1 MFPFWQKLL
10 MNLQNGIR
18 KDKRD
23 MRAKIE
29 RIAAGKFEYEKCP
42 VILSEPYIQFRCNP
56 GGRHE
61 GSFTLSCR
69 RSIKGI
75 VYASSSRMYLEHPSF
90 HSRNVRIVYV
100 FDSRGMWGGEEVEGE
115 FCIVTEAGEYT
126 LSYRIQVDEHRDPE
140 EDSYAYFIS
149 ADPIEPLPEKIERQ
163 SDTVLEIIDDFKEE
177 AMTPDEA
184 VRLTELI
191 LKSRQPTDG
200 QLARL
205 KTAYHKYGG
214 QEMLSGICSILIKCG
229 RTDEESFFWYQRGV
243 RMELKITNLFEYFIM
258 SVPENY
264 QEQLPRNLLLY
275 FQMENTLNNKQ
286 KAFLYANIIRYQ
298 DRTSDIYRQYE
309 REIQSFML
317 EQLLGRK
324 LSEDLAL
331 IYERFLVEELLTI
344 DFAEALADIMFLRQ
358 LTCTDPRIRQVQ
370 VLYEPL
376 RQRITVPLIGG
387 KALVPVYTPGAVI
400 LLVDEQGNCY
410 TSSVPYSMQRL
421 IKEQQYVERCRELL
435 RYHQGLYLHL
445 CDGTSRYHVITREN
459 VENYK
464 RILKISGLTARY
476 KQEVRQEILQYYYAN
491 HELEELDREFFVT
504 ETTYMMPKDRARFT
518 EILILRGLYE
528 EAWDMVKKH
537 GYSMVRVNLLIKL
550 AAWAIRELEY
560 EEDEFLL
567 KLCLFIFQSHKYNES
582 ILEYLAGYYYGSC
595 EMMESIWKAGAEF
608 ELNVFDLEERL
619 LSQMLFTGKFL
630 DSAFAVFQDYHRLGG
645 KGIVSRAYLTWLA
658 YEDFVLG
665 EKIPKKTY
673 DYIEQGIVWEE
684 NLADVCG
691 LAYLKY
697 LSGQAQLS
705 EHQRIRAER
714 MTMEYIQRRLRFGF
728 MKELLAQVGKPQLLE
743 DKTFVE
749 YRTNPNHKVVIHYV
763 VETPRERQCS
773 YVAERLY
780 PTEVGVF
787 VKEFTLFFGER
798 LTWFVTETMEDGTES
813 STPDH
818 SLVENREEELVT
830 GTKYAALYEM
840 ARTLEERDMRL
851 LEQQME
857 QYGRRQFLVERFFS
871 LK

>member
-1 MFPFWQKLL
+1 
-10 MNLQNGIR
+10 
-18 KDKRD
+18 

-42 VILSEPYIQFRCNP
+42 VTLSEPYVQFHVSP
-56 GGRHE
+56 GSRYE
-61 GSFTLSCR
+61 GNFTLSCR
-69 RSIKGI
+69 RIIKGI
-75 VYASSSRMYLEHPSF
+75 VYASSSRMYVEHPSF
-90 HSRNVRIVYV
+90 HSRNARIAYV

-126 LSYRIQVDEHRDPE
+126 LPYRIQVEEHRELE
-140 EDSYAYFIS
+140 EESYAYFIS
-149 ADPIEPLPEKIERQ
+149 ADPIEPLPEKMNQ
-163 SDTVLEIIDDFKEE
+163 KPDMVVEIIDDYKEE
-177 AMTPDEA
+177 DMTPEEA

-191 LKSRQPTDG
+191 LKSRQPTAG
-200 QLARL
+200 QLSRL
-205 KTAYHKYGG
+205 KKAYHKYGG
-214 QEMLSGICSILIKCG
+214 QEMLSGICSILIKNG

-243 RMELKITNLFEYFIM
+243 RMELKITNLFEYFMM

-275 FQMENTLNNKQ
+275 FHMENTLNSKQ

-298 DRTSDIYRQYE
+298 ERDSDIYRQYE

-317 EQLLGRK
+317 EQLLERK
-324 LSEDLAL
+324 LSEDLAF

-358 LTCTDPRIRQVQ
+358 LTCEDPRIRQVQ

-376 RQRITVPLIGG
+376 QRRITVPLSGG

-421 IKEQQYVERCRELL
+421 LKEQKYVERCRELL

-445 CDGTSRYHVITREN
+445 CDGASRYHVITREN

-491 HELEELDREFFVT
+491 HELEELDREFFIT

-528 EAWDMVKKH
+528 EAWNMVKKH
-537 GYSMVRVNLLIKL
+537 GYSMVRVKLLIKL
-550 AAWAIRELEY
+550 AAWEIREMEY
-560 EEDEFLL
+560 EENEFLL
-567 KLCLFIFQSHKYNES
+567 KLCLFVFQNYKYNES
-582 ILEYLAGYYYGSC
+582 ILEYLAGYYYGSRQV
-595 EMMESIWKAGAEF
+595 MEAIWKAGQEF

-619 LSQMLFTGKFL
+619 LSQMLFTGEFSDK
-630 DSAFAVFQDYHRLGG
+630 AFQIFQDYHSLGG
-645 KGIVSRAYLTWLA
+645 KGIVSRAYMTWLA
-658 YEDFVLG
+658 YQDFVLG
-665 EKIPKKTY
+665 EKVPEKTY
-673 DYIEQGIVWEE
+673 IYIEQGIAWEE

-697 LSGQAQLS
+697 LSAQPQLS
-705 EHQRIRAER
+705 EHQRIRAEQ
-714 MTMEYIQRRLRFGF
+714 MTMGYIQRRLRFGF
-728 MKELLAQVGKPQLLE
+728 MKELLAQLGKPQLLE

-749 YRTNPNHKVVIHYV
+749 YRTNPTHKVVIHYV
-763 VETPRERQCS
+763 VETPREKQCS

-780 PTEVGVF
+780 PTETGVF

-798 LTWFVTETMEDGTES
+798 LTWFVTETLEDGTES

-818 SLVENREEELVT
+818 SVTEGQEEELVT
-830 GTKYAALYEM
+830 GTKYALLYEM
-840 ARTLEERDMRL
+840 ARSLEERDLRL
-851 LEQQME
+851 LEQQMKA
-857 QYGRRQFLVERFFS
+857 YGRRQFLVEQFFS